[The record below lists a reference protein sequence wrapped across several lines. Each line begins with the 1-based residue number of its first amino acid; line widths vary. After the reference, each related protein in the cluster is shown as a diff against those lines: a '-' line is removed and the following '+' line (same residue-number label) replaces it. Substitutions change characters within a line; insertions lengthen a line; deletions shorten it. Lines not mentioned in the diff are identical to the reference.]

1 MFRVLI
7 ALAIISI
14 CFSQDALISPKDPYT
29 IKLNSSQ
36 SYSESYLVEI
46 NI

>member
-7 ALAIISI
+7 GLAIVAF

-29 IKLNSSQ
+29 ITLNTSQ
-36 SYSESYLVEI
+36 SYSESYLIEI
-46 NI
+46 NT